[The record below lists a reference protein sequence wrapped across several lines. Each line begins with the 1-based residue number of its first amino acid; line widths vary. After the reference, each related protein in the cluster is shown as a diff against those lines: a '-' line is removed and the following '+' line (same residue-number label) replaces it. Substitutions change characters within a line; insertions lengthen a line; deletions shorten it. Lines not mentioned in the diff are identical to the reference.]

1 MENIRQQLAKIAI
14 ETLHIEGREDL
25 DAHRSDSEDF
35 LDDIAVWNL
44 EEALIKAYEL
54 GKNSKS

>member
-1 MENIRQQLAKIAI
+1 MENIRQQLAKMAI
-14 ETLHIEGREDL
+14 KTLHIEGREDL
-25 DAHRSDSEDF
+25 NAHGSDSIDF
-35 LDDIAVWNL
+35 LGDIAVWNL

>member
-1 MENIRQQLAKIAI
+1 MEK
-14 ETLHIEGREDL
+14 TLHIEGREDL
-25 DAHRSDSEDF
+25 NAHRSDSEDF

-54 GKNSKS
+54 GENSKS